1 MKRTVMINTIGT
13 DYLVSNIENDEF
25 SYPKEFKRNGLPFS
39 GITDPD
45 TGNTYE
51 KLDMRFIKNGIS
63 VLVETKDDFDLS
75 KNKKAKEQLSAY
87 VEYEKTPHAIPDP
100 TQSCGVSA
108 ASGAQDQKA
117 ERLFIS

>member
-13 DYLVSNIENDEF
+13 DYLVSNIENDE
-25 SYPKEFKRNGLPFS
+25 E
-39 GITDPD
+39 
-45 TGNTYE
+45 
-51 KLDMRFIKNGIS
+51 
-63 VLVETKDDFDLS
+63 
-75 KNKKAKEQLSAY
+75 
-87 VEYEKTPHAIPDP
+87 TPHAIPDP